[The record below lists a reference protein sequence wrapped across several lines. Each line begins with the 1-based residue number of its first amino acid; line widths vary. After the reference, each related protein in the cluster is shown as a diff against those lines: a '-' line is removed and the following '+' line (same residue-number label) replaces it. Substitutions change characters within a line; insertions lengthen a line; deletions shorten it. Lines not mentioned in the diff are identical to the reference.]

1 VKVGDFSKDG
11 RVRDGCYFACP
22 SESACP
28 LPPYPAIDRHPR
40 MGGPFR
46 RHTRRSATSVAIQK
60 RMSFVPLQGNRLR
73 NRVGPIVHKLL
84 DRPQQGLQRF
94 GV

>member
-1 VKVGDFSKDG
+1 MVVFGTAAMPRARLK
-11 RVRDGCYFACP
+11 A
-22 SESACP
+22 ACP

-40 MGGPFR
+40 MGGPFQ